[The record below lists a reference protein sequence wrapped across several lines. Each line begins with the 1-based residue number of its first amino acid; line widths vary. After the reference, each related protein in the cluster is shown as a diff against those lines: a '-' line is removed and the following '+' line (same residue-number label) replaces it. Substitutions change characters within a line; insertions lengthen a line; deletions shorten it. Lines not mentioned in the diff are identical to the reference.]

1 MVRPRTYK
9 TRGVVLKQTPL
20 GEADRIL
27 TIYTPDLGKLRAV
40 ARGVRRTTSRLGGH
54 LEPLSHASISL
65 SRGRSLDA
73 ISEAETIRSFRAV
86 REDLQRL
93 SEGVYLAEL
102 TDSFSA
108 EQQPGLEVYYLLLDA
123 LGSLDGSDGARQ
135 TVRHF
140 EVQILSRSGF
150 GPELHQCVECRTTLE
165 PGDYFHSS
173 AKGGV
178 LCDSCKAL
186 SEDALLPLSLNAN
199 KVLRFLATASVD
211 RAAALQVPP
220 GVAAEADR
228 LIRSYIRYVLER
240 ELKSVEFMD
249 LVKRR

>member
-40 ARGVRRTTSRLGGH
+40 ARGVRRTTSRLAGH
-54 LEPLSHASISL
+54 LEPLCHASISV

-73 ISEAETIRSFRAV
+73 ISEAETIRSFRSV
-86 REDLQRL
+86 REDLERL

-102 TDSFSA
+102 TDSFSVE
-108 EQQPGLEVYYLLLDA
+108 EQPSPDIYRLLLDA
-123 LGSLDGSDGARQ
+123 LGSLEKSEEARR
-135 TVRHF
+135 TARYF
-140 EVQILSRSGF
+140 EAQILSRSGF
-150 GPELHQCVECRTTLE
+150 GPELHQCVECRTRLE
-165 PGDYFHSS
+165 PGDYVHNS

-178 LCDSCKAL
+178 LCDDCKAL

-199 KVLRFLATASVD
+199 KVLRFLATAGIE
-211 RAAALQVPP
+211 RAEALQVPSA
-220 GVAAEADR
+220 VAGETDR
-228 LIRSYIRYVLER
+228 LLRSYIRYVLER

-249 LVKRR
+249 LVARR